1 MLKRMT
7 IGELARLAGVT
18 TKTVRFYSNE
28 GLLPTS
34 GRSEAGYRQYKD
46 EDLERLALI
55 RALREAGLD
64 LATIRSIL
72 DREVTLREALTLR
85 LAVIEAH
92 MTSLRR
98 VAAAIRLSL
107 KTGPDEYNLRRLAM
121 VTNQTNEDRRKLI
134 ERFFKGVYEGL
145 PVDPGMIESL
155 MEASMPNLP
164 DEPTGEQLDAW
175 IELAEIVSDPKF
187 VEWKRGV
194 EKTWVETVVD
204 MPADREASEQATAEA
219 REAIDR
225 GVAPD
230 STEATGIVERFLAAS
245 AAARGRELNDEFR
258 EELHHAYEK
267 YDPRETRYWE
277 LVAIINQG
285 RVEVQTEESVWLQ
298 EAIRHFLAGSG
309 LRS

>member
-1 MLKRMT
+1 M
-7 IGELARLAGVT
+7 T

-34 GRSEAGYRQYKD
+34 GRSEAGYRQYTD

-64 LATIRSIL
+64 LAMIRSVL

-85 LAVIEAH
+85 LAVIETH
-92 MTSLRR
+92 ITSLRR
-98 VAAAIRLSL
+98 VAAAILLSL
-107 KTGPDEYNLRRLAM
+107 KTGPDEENLRRLAM

-134 ERFFKGVYEGL
+134 ERFFASVYEGL
-145 PVDPGMIESL
+145 PVVPGLIESL
-155 MEASMPNLP
+155 MEASMPSLP
-164 DEPTGEQLDAW
+164 DEPTGEQIDAW
-175 IELAEIVSDPKF
+175 IELAEIVSDSGF
-187 VEWKRGV
+187 VQWKRGV

-204 MPADREASEQATAEA
+204 MAADREASEQATAEA

-230 STEATGIVERFLAAS
+230 ATEATRLVERFLAAS
-245 AAARGRELNDEFR
+245 AAARGRELNDDFLA
-258 EELHHAYEK
+258 ELRRAYEK
-267 YDPRETRYWE
+267 YDPREARYWE

-285 RVEVQTEESVWLQ
+285 RVEVHTEESVWLQ
-298 EAIRHFLAGSG
+298 EVIRHFLASNG